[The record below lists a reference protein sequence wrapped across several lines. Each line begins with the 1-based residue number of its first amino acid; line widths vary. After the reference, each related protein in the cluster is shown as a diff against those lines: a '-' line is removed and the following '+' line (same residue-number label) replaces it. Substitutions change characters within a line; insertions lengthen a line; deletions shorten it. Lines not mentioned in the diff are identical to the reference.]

1 MTSAYHNAPRMAD
14 SRALVPFSPGESSML
29 PAIESAKPTT
39 LALKASAATQSMAVS
54 SMDVT
59 KSVEKKKD
67 MKGTR
72 GYNELMDEFSLHTLI
87 FRKGKLLDETPEFV
101 SFRRLFIDKW
111 GPVSFIIM
119 SFENLFKKF
128 DVQHA

>member
-1 MTSAYHNAPRMAD
+1 
-14 SRALVPFSPGESSML
+14 
-29 PAIESAKPTT
+29 
-39 LALKASAATQSMAVS
+39 MAVS